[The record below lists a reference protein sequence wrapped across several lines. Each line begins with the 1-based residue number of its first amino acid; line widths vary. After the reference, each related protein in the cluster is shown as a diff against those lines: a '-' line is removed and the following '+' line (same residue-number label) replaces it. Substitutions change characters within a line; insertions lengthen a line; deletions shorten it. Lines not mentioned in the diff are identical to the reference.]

1 MGPNFFTKI
10 FLKKNN
16 QIFFSNMFGVE
27 IKIKIDDFFTWRT
40 NFFGKLIYALL
51 SSTNNMDGQVKVT
64 FVQTKLYF
72 LYYIVYRSK
81 VWQWWINAQ
90 LLRSFSP
97 KCLFLTLKKNFCTNF
112 FPLFFI
118 SSLQVFLNEMK
129 DGNRFMRRNSR
140 NSILSFLSNFDLLT

>member
-1 MGPNFFTKI
+1 MWKFKWQFF
-10 FLKKNN
+10 
-16 QIFFSNMFGVE
+16 
-27 IKIKIDDFFTWRT
+27 DDFLIFWQT
-40 NFFGKLIYALL
+40 FLEKLIDALL

-97 KCLFLTLKKNFCTNF
+97 KCLFLTLKKLLHQF

>member
-1 MGPNFFTKI
+1 
-10 FLKKNN
+10 
-16 QIFFSNMFGVE
+16 MFGVE
-27 IKIKIDDFFTWRT
+27 IKIRIDNFFTWRT

-90 LLRSFSP
+90 LLRRRE
-97 KCLFLTLKKNFCTNF
+97 FLTKVSISYLKKNFCTNF
-112 FPLFFI
+112 FPISLFRLCRF
-118 SSLQVFLNEMK
+118 SWMK
-129 DGNRFMRRNSR
+129 WKTEIDLWGETLGT
-140 NSILSFLSNFDLLT
+140 IPSFLSNFDLLT